1 MLVVDDDEALRGQMT
16 RALERRGYVVMP
28 AANFDEAQ
36 ALARATPP
44 QLAVVDLKM
53 PGGSG
58 MDVLRML
65 RELAPDCRSVVLTG
79 FGSIANAVQAMRL
92 GAVNYVTKPADVE
105 QVLQALSSTSDWLPS
120 VEPDELKTAS
130 LAEVEWNH
138 IQKVLA
144 DCDGNV
150 TRAARAL
157 DIPRRT
163 LQRKLK
169 KLAP

>member
-1 MLVVDDDEALRGQMT
+1 MLVVDDDEALRGQLT
-16 RALERRGYVVMP
+16 RAFERRGYAVMP

-36 ALARATPP
+36 ALVRATAP

-105 QVLQALSSTSDWLPS
+105 QVLQALSSNSDWLPT
-120 VEPDELKTAS
+120 VDPDELKTAS